1 LTGLPKSIS
10 FKPANY
16 NIIHIIIRGTIME
29 TQEKST
35 KSITI
40 EYAIV
45 SLEEVVGL
53 LRELAEKD
61 AADLLAEENEL
72 FKAVL
77 VDTLDDIIARSARN
91 NGDQVREVLKK
102 LATVIKENDRTC
114 LTDKHLL
121 SIRIFF

>member
-1 LTGLPKSIS
+1 
-10 FKPANY
+10 
-16 NIIHIIIRGTIME
+16 ME

-40 EYAIV
+40 EYAIA

>member
-1 LTGLPKSIS
+1 
-10 FKPANY
+10 
-16 NIIHIIIRGTIME
+16 M
-29 TQEKST
+29 
-35 KSITI
+35 
-40 EYAIV
+40 
-45 SLEEVVGL
+45 VGL